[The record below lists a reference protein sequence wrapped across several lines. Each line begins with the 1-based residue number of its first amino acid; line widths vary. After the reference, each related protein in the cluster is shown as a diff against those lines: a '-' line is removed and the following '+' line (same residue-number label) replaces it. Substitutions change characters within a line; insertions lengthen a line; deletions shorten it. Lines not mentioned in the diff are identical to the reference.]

1 MVKLY
6 GDCIPLC
13 IVFSDA
19 RKRKEIETFHE
30 HVNIVV
36 PKTPVISG
44 YESFFSRHNRK
55 HGLFSR
61 FDSSSCWFR
70 NRAILIC

>member
-36 PKTPVISG
+36 PRTPVISG
-44 YESFFSRHNRK
+44 YESFFS
-55 HGLFSR
+55 L
-61 FDSSSCWFR
+61 
-70 NRAILIC
+70 AITGNMACFHVLILVHVGFATVQS